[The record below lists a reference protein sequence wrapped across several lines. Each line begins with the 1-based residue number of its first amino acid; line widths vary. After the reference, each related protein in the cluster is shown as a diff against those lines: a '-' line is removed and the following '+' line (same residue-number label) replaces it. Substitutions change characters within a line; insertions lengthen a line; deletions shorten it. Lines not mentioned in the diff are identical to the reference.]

1 MPGVLADRRRTLAGA
16 MQLGFLAPLTLALSA
31 CAAVTPDARTGQPQG
46 ARIEA
51 SGFATILRAPPAP
64 YEPPEREPVGW
75 EAPLPE
81 GDVRLPSDDVEIL
94 QYRSERGIPLAQARA
109 EIMQLRA
116 DGPEARAVEARARAA
131 EPGNFIQLGIQR
143 SPVAAW
149 KFAFKRDPEQS
160 LRRYT
165 SNPRFV
171 AESLPYTLAEAERLW
186 ALWWPRLE
194 PYAAYGSRG
203 PEGISIGM
211 KIAEEEFRSLGQFRD
226 FDPPAGV
233 KLQFPRDP
241 QLPPVTADASPYVR
255 IFPRQRYFPGIVLV
269 GNARNDARITLR
281 DGCLYFGDRLLRVN
295 RTMGLFLDAQGYLA
309 LRDRADPTLPH
320 VRIGEIV
327 TGGGGYS
334 EPLGEADRALI
345 ASHCGD
351 RPVVDLYQPRSKVNW
366 EKYLQSQ

>member
-1 MPGVLADRRRTLAGA
+1 
-16 MQLGFLAPLTLALSA
+16 MQATYLVPLTIALSA
-31 CAAVTPDARTGQPQG
+31 CAIVTADGRTSAPPG

-64 YEPPEREPVGW
+64 FEPPQVDPVGW
-75 EAPLPE
+75 EAPLPIGE
-81 GDVRLPSDDVEIL
+81 VRLPGDDVEIL
-94 QYRSERGIPLAQARA
+94 QYRWDRGIPIAQARS

-116 DGPEARAVEARARAA
+116 DGPEARSVEARARAA
-131 EPGNFIQLGIQR
+131 EPDNFIQLGIQR

-171 AESLPYTLAEAERLW
+171 AERLPFTLREAEVLW
-186 ALWWPRLE
+186 ARWWPRLQA
-194 PYAAYGSRG
+194 YAAFGSKG
-203 PEGISIGM
+203 PEGISLGM
-211 KIAEEEFRSLGQFRD
+211 KITEEEFRSLAQFRD
-226 FDPPAGV
+226 FDPPSGV
-233 KLQFPRDP
+233 RLQFPEEP
-241 QLPPVTADASPYVR
+241 ELPAVTQEARPFVR
-255 IFPRQRYFPGIVLV
+255 ILPRQRYFPGIILT
-269 GNARNDARITLR
+269 GSASRTTSSRITLR
-281 DGCLYFGDRLLRVN
+281 DGCLYFGDSLLRVN

-309 LRDRADPTLPH
+309 LRDRADPSLPH

-327 TGGGGYS
+327 AGGGGYA
-334 EPLGEADRALI
+334 EPLSEADRTLI

-366 EKYLQSQ
+366 EKYRQSY